1 MLRKLHITAITL
13 VLLFLLCVP
22 LAVFAYAFSALLGGL
37 LLLTPLITLQVLV
50 LKTLQHRLPSV
61 TATVD
66 ANSEELNQTHDT
78 TSSAP
83 GSEAYSTAITLQM
96 IG

>member
-1 MLRKLHITAITL
+1 MLRNLHLIAIAI

-50 LKTLQHRLPSV
+50 LKALQQRFP
-61 TATVD
+61 A
-66 ANSEELNQTHDT
+66 
-78 TSSAP
+78 
-83 GSEAYSTAITLQM
+83 STALADTKTEASDQRTDHSNEEPLDNRLV
-96 IG
+96 